1 MVFKFIDR
9 ELTIIIITMLQK
21 NMIKDIF
28 IGQLYLGKAL
38 YHFNNERSY
47 QIIQSLLVRDY
58 FLDA

>member
-1 MVFKFIDR
+1 
-9 ELTIIIITMLQK
+9 
-21 NMIKDIF
+21 MIKDIF

-58 FLDA
+58 FQGA